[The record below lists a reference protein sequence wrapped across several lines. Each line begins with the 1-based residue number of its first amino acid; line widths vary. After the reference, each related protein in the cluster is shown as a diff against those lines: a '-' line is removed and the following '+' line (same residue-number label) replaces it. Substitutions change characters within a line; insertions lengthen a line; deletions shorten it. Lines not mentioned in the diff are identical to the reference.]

1 MEVSNSSAYPNPNL
15 DKWSN
20 ETNGDLG
27 IHHFKNPPFWRILVE
42 SGRATV
48 PRALMLGVPSGQ
60 AAVQIWE
67 VESPLLSEK
76 AIEGA

>member
-1 MEVSNSSAYPNPNL
+1 MKLMVTWGSTILRTPL
-15 DKWSN
+15 
-20 ETNGDLG
+20 L
-27 IHHFKNPPFWRILVE
+27 KNP
-42 SGRATV
+42 GRATV

-76 AIEGA
+76 AIEGG